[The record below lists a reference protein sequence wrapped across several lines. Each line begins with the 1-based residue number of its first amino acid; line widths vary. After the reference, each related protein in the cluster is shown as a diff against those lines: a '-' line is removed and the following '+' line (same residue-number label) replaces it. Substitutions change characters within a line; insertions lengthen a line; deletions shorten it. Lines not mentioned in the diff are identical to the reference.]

1 MNNQT
6 NLTSPSLSKREE
18 KRKLK
23 EHKKEAQI
31 QSGKRAKNFKN
42 TMKLLLKR
50 VGTYKTSIIIAVIFA
65 IISSIL
71 VVIGPSIL
79 NELMQIIIPDG
90 NGVLD
95 YQTSTVVRYG
105 LIILGIYLLASG
117 LNYIQN
123 LLISRMSI
131 KVAKKMRTDISKKI
145 NKLPLS
151 YFDKNSYGDVLSRV
165 TNDID
170 IVASTLERT
179 LSSIVTAVVMIIGI
193 PIIMLTINWQLTLI
207 SLLQI
212 PLSLTIVIIVV
223 KNNQKHF
230 IRQQKYLGE
239 INGYIEEQYSAHNVI
254 KAFNGEEKAQEE
266 FEKINK
272 KLQKTAHKA
281 QFFSNIMHP
290 IVNLISNLIYVLI
303 CLVGAYI
310 AIQSNDPKFL
320 ATIGTFMTYTK
331 LFNHP
336 ISQLGS
342 ISSNLQST
350 MAAAERVFEF
360 LSETEQPLDDDKLTT
375 IPVVKGKI
383 EFKNVNFGY
392 SKDKQI
398 IYDFNFTA
406 LPGEKIAIVGQTGAG
421 KTTMVNLLMR
431 FYDITS
437 GDILIDGISIKDMSR
452 NYVRSLF
459 GMVLQDTW
467 LFEGSIKEN
476 LRFGKPDA
484 TDEELVN
491 ACKLANVDHFIHTE
505 PKGYDMIL
513 NEDTSISAG
522 QKQLLTIARAM
533 VQNAPMLILDEAT
546 SSVDTRTE
554 ILIQSAMDRLTEG
567 RTSFVIAHRLST
579 IKNADKII
587 VMQDGNIVETG
598 NHKELLAKNGVYKEL
613 YTSQFETGENF

>member
-587 VMQDGNIVETG
+587 EMQDGNIVETG